1 MTPADSTPRKA
12 PRIITSTELR
22 GVSLADLDVLFARDG
37 LPSTDPV
44 KLAKAMEHSLLV
56 VVARQLKSR
65 QLAGFVR
72 LYGDGVFHLCACDLA
87 IDPSLPNRSSV
98 CRLLFDR
105 LDIEVRARYPRCS
118 LTIFARALDYPHLQA
133 LGFSEKGNN
142 VVAMILPATTTAIA
156 NL

>member
-1 MTPADSTPRKA
+1 MTSADSFPRKTPR
-12 PRIITSTELR
+12 ITTSTELR
-22 GVSLADLDVLFARDG
+22 GVSLADLGMLFVRDG
-37 LPSTDPV
+37 LPPMDPS
-44 KLAKAMEHSLLV
+44 KLATALEHSLLV

-72 LYGDGVFHLCACDLA
+72 LYGDGVFHLCACDLT
-87 IDPSLPNRSSV
+87 IDPNLPNRGSL

-105 LDIEVRARYPRCS
+105 LDSEIRVRYPRCS

-142 VVAMILPATTTAIA
+142 VVAMSLPATTAIA
-156 NL
+156 QW